1 WTVLKNKPADDDLT
15 PLSSRKPVTQS

>member
-1 WTVLKNKPADDDLT
+1 LKNKPADDDST